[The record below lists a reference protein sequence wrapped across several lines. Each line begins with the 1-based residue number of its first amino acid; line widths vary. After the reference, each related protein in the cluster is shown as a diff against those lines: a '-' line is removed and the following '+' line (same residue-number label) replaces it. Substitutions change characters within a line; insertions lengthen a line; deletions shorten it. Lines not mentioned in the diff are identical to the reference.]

1 VRGLRTKFVSALGLA
16 VLLSASTAPAPPD
29 VAQAAKRGDR
39 EAVRALLQ
47 QGADVNMAEG
57 DGMTALHWAAERG
70 DGEMAAMLLY
80 AGASTKAVTRIG
92 QYTPL
97 HLASKSGSA
106 PVVEM
111 LLKGGSDVKAI
122 TTNSGATALHFAAA
136 AGSAEAVTSLLN
148 AGADI
153 NARDLYWEQTPL
165 MYAASLN
172 RADAIRVLMGKG
184 ADHRAKSHAGLSDGR
199 LNAANNAQRARQTEL
214 LNALQANGAT
224 PTPSQVQAAIE
235 AGRAARL
242 TATGTAV
249 AETQQNERRDPD
261 EPPIQAGTTTRPG
274 GMTALLHAAR
284 QGHVQAVKALI
295 DGGADVNQT
304 GMEDDTTPLNIAA
317 INSQWDV
324 VVLLVQNGADP
335 NIQSN
340 ITGAAPLW
348 SIINAQW
355 QPRTRFPQPQE
366 GWYQQASYLD
376 AMEALLK
383 GGADPDALT
392 ERQPNYTQ
400 YSGCGNGNCGL
411 TNLGGTTAFWR
422 AAHGADVDAMRLL
435 ASYGADPRVAR
446 AENQGGGGGGG
457 GGGRGGP
464 PQAAGGRG
472 GQGGGRGGPP
482 GGGGGRAGGD
492 QPEAPPVPLVPVG
505 PALAIHAA
513 AGLGFGQG
521 VGAGNANR
529 FMENGWVPSLKFLI
543 EELGMDVNSRDV
555 GGFTPLHFAA
565 ARGDH
570 AAIEYLM
577 SKGADIKARSR
588 PQGGFPNGFTVADM
602 ANGPQ
607 PRITPMPATVELLRS
622 LGSEFTNNC
631 RSC

>member
-1 VRGLRTKFVSALGLA
+1 MRGLRINILSALGLA
-16 VLLSASTAPAPPD
+16 VLLSASTVPAPPD

-70 DGEMAAMLLY
+70 DADMASMLLY
-80 AGASTKAVTRIG
+80 AGASVKAVTRIG

-106 PVVEM
+106 PVVDA
-111 LLKGGSDVKAI
+111 LLKAGADVKAV
-122 TTNSGATALHFAAA
+122 TSNSGATALHFAAA
-136 AGSAEAVTSLLN
+136 AGSAPAVTSLLN
-148 AGADI
+148 AGAEID
-153 NARDLYWEQTPL
+153 AREGYWEQTPL
-165 MYAASLN
+165 MFAASLN
-172 RADAIRVLMGKG
+172 RAEVIRLLLSKG
-184 ADHRAKSHAGLSDGR
+184 ADASLKSHAGLADGR
-199 LNAANNAQRARQTEL
+199 LNAANQAQAARQNEL
-214 LNALQANGAT
+214 LTALQANGAT

-242 TATGTAV
+242 TASGTAE

-284 QGHVQAVKALI
+284 QGHVDAVRALI
-295 DGGADVNQT
+295 DGGVDLDQP
-304 GMEDDTTPLNIAA
+304 GMEDETTALNIAA

-324 VVLLVQNGADP
+324 VVLLVEAGADP

-366 GWYQQASYLD
+366 GWYQKASYLD

-383 GGADPDALT
+383 AGADPDALT

-422 AAHGADVDAMRLL
+422 AGHGADVDAMRLL
-435 ASYGADPRVAR
+435 SAYGADPMIAR
-446 AENQGGGGGGG
+446 AEPPEREGGRGG

-464 PQAAGGRG
+464 PQAGR
-472 GQGGGRGGPP
+472 
-482 GGGGGRAGGD
+482 GGGGGG
-492 QPEAPPVPLVPVG
+492 QPAAAPAAPPPPLVPAG

-529 FMENGWVPSLKFLI
+529 FMEGGWVPSLKFLI
-543 EELGMDVNSRDV
+543 EELGMDVNARDV

-577 SKGADIKARSR
+577 SKGADVKARSR
-588 PQGGFPNGFTVADM
+588 PAGGFPNGFTVADM